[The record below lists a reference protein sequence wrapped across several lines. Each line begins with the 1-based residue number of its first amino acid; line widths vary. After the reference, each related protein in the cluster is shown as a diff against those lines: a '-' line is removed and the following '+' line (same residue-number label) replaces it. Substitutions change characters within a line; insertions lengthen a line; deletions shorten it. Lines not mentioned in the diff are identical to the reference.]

1 LGRIVAKGEKED
13 GPEVEVKSNCSSGY
27 SLRFAGFPCSL
38 GAAFALLSSED
49 LAPVMIDQ
57 PEPDHVEHALD
68 ASRTA
73 GVDVKRPLRFPMDA
87 EAADK
92 AHCVGEYQNNRYSR
106 PDSLRCVHH
115 QRPVATRLCRGVSSA
130 SSIARVDTGRLI
142 AKKYTRWQCRT
153 IAMTAESE
161 EPSDDPSFLLGRLVS
176 ELKGSGAPNLDD
188 QPSLDPESGIPE
200 APPRLNFKSRVQR
213 RPDPEPENP
222 QALPRLN
229 PKPRAPG
236 LSPRTSNGAPMT
248 ASRFLLALLMVMI
261 AGLHHAVG
269 ECPLCAQQTAARGR
283 VSPRDRSHCS
293 RLMQIRTTRNG

>member
-161 EPSDDPSFLLGRLVS
+161 EPSDDPSFLLGRLVPNS
-176 ELKGSGAPNLDD
+176 REAALLIWMINRASIRSLESLRPHLVSTSSLAFNGDPIRSLKTLKPYLVLT
-188 QPSLDPESGIPE
+188 PSLVRPACLLELRM
-200 APPRLNFKSRVQR
+200 APP
-213 RPDPEPENP
+213 
-222 QALPRLN
+222 
-229 PKPRAPG
+229 
-236 LSPRTSNGAPMT
+236 
-248 ASRFLLALLMVMI
+248 
-261 AGLHHAVG
+261 
-269 ECPLCAQQTAARGR
+269 
-283 VSPRDRSHCS
+283 
-293 RLMQIRTTRNG
+293 